1 MSNRTIEITESIYQ
15 YLCDHSLREDPIL
28 KDLRDHTYDMEE
40 KAMQIAPEQGQFM
53 QMLVKLIGAKNTIEG
68 GVFTGYRSLA
78 IALAL
83 PEDGRIV
90 ACDVNPQYT
99 SVAEKFWVSAGVRK
113 KIDLRIGPAKDTLSE
128 LISHDGLANTFD
140 FAFIDADKVNY
151 EHYYELCLQLVRPG
165 GLITIDNVL
174 WGGAIADENIIDTDT
189 NSIRILNDKLHMDE
203 RIDLSLVPIGDG
215 LPLAL
220 KCD

>member
-1 MSNRTIEITESIYQ
+1 MSNRTLAISESIYQ

-28 KDLRDHTYDMEE
+28 KELRDHTYDMEE
-40 KAMQIAPEQGQFM
+40 RAMQIAPEQGQFM
-53 QMLVKLIGAKNTIEG
+53 QMLIKLIGAKNTIEV
-68 GVFTGYRSLA
+68 GVFTGYSSLA

-99 SVAEKFWVSAGVRK
+99 SVAEKFWVSAGVRE
-113 KIDLRIGPAKDTLSE
+113 KIDLRIGPARDTLSE
-128 LISHDGLANTFD
+128 LISDDGLANTFD

-151 EHYYELCLQLVRPG
+151 DHYYELCLQLIRPG
-165 GLITIDNVL
+165 GLITVDNVL
-174 WGGAIADENIIDTDT
+174 WGGATADDSINDTDT
-189 NSIRILNDKLHMDE
+189 TSIRALNDKLHRDE

-215 LPLAL
+215 LTLAM
-220 KCD
+220 KCG

>member
-1 MSNRTIEITESIYQ
+1 MSNRTLAITESIYQ
-15 YLCDHSLREDPIL
+15 YLCVHSLREDSIL
-28 KDLRDHTYDMEE
+28 KDLREHTYDMEE
-40 KAMQIAPEQGQFM
+40 RAMQIAPEQGQFM
-53 QMLVKLIGAKNTIEG
+53 QMLVRLIGAKNTIEI
-68 GVFTGYRSLA
+68 GVFTGYSSLA

-99 SVAEKFWVSAGVRK
+99 SVAEKFWVNAGVRE

-151 EHYYELCLQLVRPG
+151 DHYYEFCLQLVRPG

-174 WGGAIADENIIDTDT
+174 WGGTVSNDDINDVDT
-189 NSIRILNDKLHMDE
+189 NSIRALNDKLHQDE
-203 RIDLSLVPIGDG
+203 RIEISLVPIGDG
-215 LPLAL
+215 LTLAM
-220 KCD
+220 KRN

>member
-1 MSNRTIEITESIYQ
+1 MSNRTLAISESIYQ

-28 KDLRDHTYDMEE
+28 KELRDHTYDMEE
-40 KAMQIAPEQGQFM
+40 RAMQIAPEQGQFM
-53 QMLVKLIGAKNTIEG
+53 QMLIKLIGAKNTIEV
-68 GVFTGYRSLA
+68 GVFTGYSSLA

-99 SVAEKFWVSAGVRK
+99 SVAEKFWVSAGVRE
-113 KIDLRIGPAKDTLSE
+113 KIDLRIGPARDTLSE
-128 LISHDGLANTFD
+128 LISDDGLANTFD

-151 EHYYELCLQLVRPG
+151 DHYYELCLELIRPG
-165 GLITIDNVL
+165 GLITVDNVL
-174 WGGAIADENIIDTDT
+174 WGGATADDSINDTDT
-189 NSIRILNDKLHMDE
+189 TSIRSLNDKLHRDE

-215 LPLAL
+215 LTLAM
-220 KCD
+220 KCG

>member
-1 MSNRTIEITESIYQ
+1 MSNRTIAITESIYQ

-40 KAMQIAPEQGQFM
+40 RAMQIAPEQGQFM
-53 QMLVKLIGAKNTIEG
+53 KMLVKLIGAKNTIEV
-68 GVFTGYRSLA
+68 GVFTGYSSLA

-99 SVAEKFWVSAGVRK
+99 SVAEKFWVSAGVRE
-113 KIDLRIGPAKDTLSE
+113 KIDLKIGPAKDTLLE
-128 LISHDGLANTFD
+128 LINADLTGTFD
-140 FAFIDADKVNY
+140 FAFIDADKINY
-151 EHYYELCLQLVRPG
+151 DHYYELCLELIRPG

-174 WGGAIADENIIDTDT
+174 WGGSVSDDAINDVDT
-189 NSIRILNDKLHMDE
+189 NSIRALNDKLHQDE
-203 RIDLSLVPIGDG
+203 RIDLSLVPVGDG
-215 LPLAL
+215 LTLAM
-220 KCD
+220 KRN

>member
-1 MSNRTIEITESIYQ
+1 MSNRTIAITESIYQ
-15 YLCDHSLREDPIL
+15 YLCVHSLREDSIL
-28 KDLRDHTYDMEE
+28 KDLREHTYDMEE
-40 KAMQIAPEQGQFM
+40 RAMQIAPEQGQFM
-53 QMLVKLIGAKNTIEG
+53 QMLVRLIGAKNTIEI
-68 GVFTGYRSLA
+68 GVFTGYSSLA

-99 SVAEKFWVSAGVRK
+99 SVAEKFWVNAGVRE

-151 EHYYELCLQLVRPG
+151 DHYYEFCLQLVRPG

-174 WGGAIADENIIDTDT
+174 WGGTVSYDDINDVDT
-189 NSIRILNDKLHMDE
+189 NSIRALNDKLHQDE
-203 RIDLSLVPIGDG
+203 RIEISLVPIGDC
-215 LPLAL
+215 LTLAM
-220 KCD
+220 KRN

>member
-1 MSNRTIEITESIYQ
+1 MSNRTLAISESIYQ

-28 KDLRDHTYDMEE
+28 KELRDHTYDMEE
-40 KAMQIAPEQGQFM
+40 RAMQIAPEQGQFM
-53 QMLVKLIGAKNTIEG
+53 QMLIKLIGAKNTIEV
-68 GVFTGYRSLA
+68 GVFTGYSSLA

-99 SVAEKFWVSAGVRK
+99 SVAEKFWVSAGVRE
-113 KIDLRIGPAKDTLSE
+113 KIDLRIGPARDTLSE
-128 LISHDGLANTFD
+128 LISDGLANTFD

-151 EHYYELCLQLVRPG
+151 DHYYELCLQLICPG
-165 GLITIDNVL
+165 GLITVDNVL
-174 WGGAIADENIIDTDT
+174 WGGATADDSINDTDT
-189 NSIRILNDKLHMDE
+189 TSIRALNDKLHRDE

-215 LPLAL
+215 LTLAM
-220 KCD
+220 KCG

>member
-1 MSNRTIEITESIYQ
+1 MSNRTIAITESIYQ

-53 QMLVKLIGAKNTIEG
+53 QMLVKLIGAKNTIEV
-68 GVFTGYRSLA
+68 GVFTGYSSLA

-99 SVAEKFWVSAGVRK
+99 SVAEKFWVSAGVRE
-113 KIDLRIGPAKDTLSE
+113 KIDLRIGPAKDTLLG
-128 LISHDGLANTFD
+128 LINGGFTGTFD
-140 FAFIDADKVNY
+140 FAFIDADKINY
-151 EHYYELCLQLVRPG
+151 DHYYELCLQLIRPG
-165 GLITIDNVL
+165 GLITVDNVL
-174 WGGAIADENIIDTDT
+174 WGGAVSDDAINDVDT
-189 NSIRILNDKLHMDE
+189 NAIRALNDKLHQDK
-203 RIDLSLVPIGDG
+203 RIDLSLVPVGDG
-215 LPLAL
+215 LTLAM
-220 KCD
+220 KRN

>member
-1 MSNRTIEITESIYQ
+1 MSNRTLAISESIYQ

-28 KDLRDHTYDMEE
+28 KELRDHTYDMEE
-40 KAMQIAPEQGQFM
+40 RAMQIAPEQGQFM
-53 QMLVKLIGAKNTIEG
+53 QMLVKLIGAKNTIEV
-68 GVFTGYRSLA
+68 GVFTGYSSLA

-83 PEDGRIV
+83 PKDGRIV

-128 LISHDGLANTFD
+128 LINDGLTGTFD

-151 EHYYELCLQLVRPG
+151 DHYYELCLQLVRPG
-165 GLITIDNVL
+165 GLITVDNVL
-174 WGGAIADENIIDTDT
+174 WGGAVSNDGINDVDT
-189 NSIRILNDKLHMDE
+189 NSIRALNDKLHQDE
-203 RIDLSLVPIGDG
+203 RIELSLVPIGDG
-215 LPLAL
+215 LTLAM
-220 KCD
+220 KRN

>member
-1 MSNRTIEITESIYQ
+1 MSNRTLAISESIYQ

-28 KDLRDHTYDMEE
+28 KELRDHTYDMEE
-40 KAMQIAPEQGQFM
+40 RAMQIAPEQGQFM
-53 QMLVKLIGAKNTIEG
+53 QMLIKLIGAKNTIEV
-68 GVFTGYRSLA
+68 GVFTGYSSLA

-99 SVAEKFWVSAGVRK
+99 SVAEKFWVSAGVRE
-113 KIDLRIGPAKDTLSE
+113 KIDLRIGPARDTLSE
-128 LISHDGLANTFD
+128 LISDDGLANTFD

-151 EHYYELCLQLVRPG
+151 DHYYELCLELIRPG
-165 GLITIDNVL
+165 GLITVDNVL
-174 WGGAIADENIIDTDT
+174 WGGATADDSINDTDT
-189 NSIRILNDKLHMDE
+189 TSIRALNDKLHRDE

-215 LPLAL
+215 LTLAM
-220 KCD
+220 KCG

>member
-1 MSNRTIEITESIYQ
+1 MSNRTIAITESIYQ
-15 YLCDHSLREDPIL
+15 YLCDHSLRENPIL

-40 KAMQIAPEQGQFM
+40 RAMQIAPEQGQFM
-53 QMLVKLIGAKNTIEG
+53 QMLVKLIGAKNTIEV
-68 GVFTGYRSLA
+68 GVFTGYSSLA

-99 SVAEKFWVSAGVRK
+99 SIAEKFWVSAGVRK

-128 LISHDGLANTFD
+128 LINNGLTGTFD

-151 EHYYELCLQLVRPG
+151 NHYYERCLELIRPG
-165 GLITIDNVL
+165 GLITVDNVL
-174 WGGAIADENIIDTDT
+174 WGGAVSNDGINDVDT
-189 NSIRILNDKLHMDE
+189 NSIRALNDKLHQDE
-203 RIDLSLVPIGDG
+203 RIELSLVPIGDG
-215 LPLAL
+215 LTLAM
-220 KCD
+220 KRN

>member
-40 KAMQIAPEQGQFM
+40 KARQIAPEQGQFM
-53 QMLVKLIGAKNTIEG
+53 QMRVKLIGAKNTIEV
-68 GVFTGYRSLA
+68 GVFTGYSSLA

-99 SVAEKFWVSAGVRK
+99 SVAEKFWVRAGVRK

-215 LPLAL
+215 LTLAL

>member
-40 KAMQIAPEQGQFM
+40 RAMQIAPEQGQFM
-53 QMLVKLIGAKNTIEG
+53 QMLVKLIGAKNTIEV
-68 GVFTGYRSLA
+68 GVFTGYSSLA

-99 SVAEKFWVSAGVRK
+99 SVAEKFWVSAGVRE
-113 KIDLRIGPAKDTLSE
+113 KIDLRIGPAKDTLLG
-128 LISHDGLANTFD
+128 LINGGFTGTFD
-140 FAFIDADKVNY
+140 FAFIDADKINY
-151 EHYYELCLQLVRPG
+151 DHYYELCLQLIRPG
-165 GLITIDNVL
+165 GLITVDNVL
-174 WGGAIADENIIDTDT
+174 WGGAVSDDAINDVDT
-189 NSIRILNDKLHMDE
+189 NAIRALNDKLHQDK
-203 RIDLSLVPIGDG
+203 RIDLSLVPVGDG
-215 LPLAL
+215 LTLAM
-220 KCD
+220 KRN

>member
-1 MSNRTIEITESIYQ
+1 MSNRTIAITESIYQ
-15 YLCDHSLREDPIL
+15 YLCDHSLREDKVL
-28 KDLRDHTYDMEE
+28 VDLRNYTFSMEE
-40 KAMQIAPEQGQFM
+40 RVMQIAPKQGQFM
-53 QMLVKLIGAKNTIEG
+53 QILVKLIGAKNTIEV
-68 GVFTGYRSLA
+68 GVFTGYSSLA

-99 SVAEKFWVSAGVRK
+99 SVAEKFWVSGGVRE

-128 LISHDGLANTFD
+128 LINDGLTGTFD

-151 EHYYELCLQLVRPG
+151 NHYFERCLELIRPG

-174 WGGAIADENIIDTDT
+174 WGGTVSNDSINDVDT
-189 NSIRILNDKLHMDE
+189 NSIRALNDKLHQDE
-203 RIDLSLVPIGDG
+203 RIELSLVPIGDG
-215 LPLAL
+215 LTLAM
-220 KCD
+220 KRN

>member
-1 MSNRTIEITESIYQ
+1 MSNRTLAISESIYQ

-28 KDLRDHTYDMEE
+28 KELRDHTYDMEE
-40 KAMQIAPEQGQFM
+40 RAMQIAPEQGQFM
-53 QMLVKLIGAKNTIEG
+53 QMLIKLIGAKNTIEV
-68 GVFTGYRSLA
+68 GVFTGYSSLA

-99 SVAEKFWVSAGVRK
+99 SVAEKFWVSAGVRE
-113 KIDLRIGPAKDTLSE
+113 KIDLRIGPARNTLSE
-128 LISHDGLANTFD
+128 LISDGLTGTFD

-151 EHYYELCLQLVRPG
+151 DHYYELCLQLVRPG
-165 GLITIDNVL
+165 GLITVDNVL
-174 WGGAIADENIIDTDT
+174 WGGAVSNDGINDVDT
-189 NSIRILNDKLHMDE
+189 NSIRALNDKLHQDE

-215 LPLAL
+215 LTLAM
-220 KCD
+220 KRN

>member
-1 MSNRTIEITESIYQ
+1 MSNRTLAISESIYQ

-28 KDLRDHTYDMEE
+28 KELRDHTYDMEE
-40 KAMQIAPEQGQFM
+40 RAMQIAPEQGQFM
-53 QMLVKLIGAKNTIEG
+53 QMLIKLIGAKNTIEV
-68 GVFTGYRSLA
+68 GVFTGYSSLA

-99 SVAEKFWVSAGVRK
+99 SVAEKFWVNAGVRE
-113 KIDLRIGPAKDTLSE
+113 KIDLRIGPARGTLSE
-128 LISHDGLANTFD
+128 LISDGLTGNFD

-151 EHYYELCLQLVRPG
+151 DHYYELCLQLIRPG
-165 GLITIDNVL
+165 GLITVDNVL
-174 WGGAIADENIIDTDT
+174 WGGATADDSINDTDT
-189 NSIRILNDKLHMDE
+189 TSIRALNDKLHRDE

-215 LPLAL
+215 LTLAM
-220 KCD
+220 KCG